1 MFSQVWK
8 KYLPVISI
16 LIKRS
21 INEAQVLEMNHL
33 DFERAA
39 GGRKIKFNFSG
50 LNLNKGR
57 IENGSVQT
65 PLAKELAQVLQE
77 DAVMGKYIKDCRL
90 EFSMNLAFKLNIK
103 QVVLVEKEV
112 SPDSTESNGA

>member
-21 INEAQVLEMNHL
+21 INEVQVLDMNHL

-50 LNLNKGR
+50 LILNKGR
-57 IENGSVQT
+57 IENGNTQT
-65 PLAKELAQVLQE
+65 QLAKDLAMVLQE

-90 EFSMNLAFKLNIK
+90 EFSMNLAFKITIK
-103 QVVLVEKEV
+103 QVALAEKEV
-112 SPDSTESNGA
+112 SPDAATSGA